1 MSPRDRVKANIYKNL
16 LEEEKN
22 KNQRYRRV
30 SLSLFFVGIL
40 GTSSYYNFLKN
51 DAVSQLN
58 GRHIVVLKNS
68 PVESKKTEKIEL
80 DDFFNA
86 KIFEENQKINID
98 TEHVFGFDFQS

>member
-16 LEEEKN
+16 LEEEQNKN
-22 KNQRYRRV
+22 KRYRKV
-30 SLSLFFVGIL
+30 SLSLFFVGVL

-51 DAVSQLN
+51 EVVSQFT
-58 GRHIVVLKNS
+58 GKHIVILKNS

-80 DDFFNA
+80 EDFFNA
-86 KIFEENQKINID
+86 KIFEDNQKINID

>member
-16 LEEEKN
+16 LEEEQN
-22 KNQRYRRV
+22 KNRRYRKV

-40 GTSSYYNFLKN
+40 GTSSFYSFLKN
-51 DAVSQLN
+51 EGVSQLS
-58 GRHIVVLKNS
+58 GKHIVILKNN

-80 DDFFNA
+80 EDFFNA
-86 KIFEENQKINID
+86 KIFEDNQKINID